1 MKKIIFPLF
10 FLFLP
15 SCNESINYSKD
26 NHITTMEF
34 AKGIYKETY
43 RIYSGGVYGGDV
55 RAAYLT
61 DSVTFRKYLGKYFDH
76 EQIRVTMLND
86 EIVMIYKVNIDGA
99 TIDTI
104 KKEFYNISSLKQEGK
119 FE

>member
-1 MKKIIFPLF
+1 MKKYIFPF
-10 FLFLP
+10 IFLFLT

-26 NHITTMEF
+26 NHNTTMEF
-34 AKGIYKETY
+34 AKGLYKETY
-43 RIYSGGVYGGDV
+43 RTYSGGVYGGDV
-55 RAAYLT
+55 HTAYLT
-61 DSVTFRKYLGKYFDH
+61 DSLTFRKYLGKNFDH
-76 EQIRVTMLND
+76 EQIRVAMTDD
-86 EIVMIYKVNIDGA
+86 ETVMVYKVNIEGA